1 MERYVF
7 SGSLTDEMH
16 DILVSMPGFEPLNI
30 LVSQIDRSGVSKAI
44 EWKHAGFCKWLFVD
58 SGAFSVH
65 TGRAKCTADEYIDYI
80 NSIDDD
86 IDVFAQLDTIP
97 GHFGKPKSSEDY
109 AESAAKSWDN
119 YLYMRQRVKSPNKVM
134 PVMHF
139 GESFGALTNMLEY
152 RDESGNLLEYIGL
165 SPANDVSTSI
175 KDIYLKEVFD
185 LIKKSSNPNVKTHLY
200 GYTSLQG
207 LSKFPCYSADS
218 ITHRLLSGY
227 AKVISRNFGVVSV
240 TTQATSSRSKDRQ
253 SFLEVADEHNKKIF
267 QEEVE
272 SMGLTLDQ
280 IQESHSARAA
290 MNIYNISKMTNAG
303 GKYAYASTNAVR
315 AKSLFGGKL

>member
-7 SGSLTDEMH
+7 SGNLTDEMH
-16 DILVSMPGFEPLNI
+16 DILVNMPGFEPLNI
-30 LVSQIDRSGVSKAI
+30 LVSQIDRSGVSRAI
-44 EWKHAGFCKWLFVD
+44 NWKHTGFCKWLFVD

-65 TGRAKCTADEYIDYI
+65 TGKAKCTADEYIEYI

-86 IDVFAQLDTIP
+86 IDVYAQLDTIP
-97 GHFGKPKSSEDY
+97 GQFGKPKSAEDY

-139 GESFGALTNMLEY
+139 GESFDALTNMLEY

-185 LIKKSSNPNVKTHLY
+185 LIKKSSNPDVKTHLY

-240 TTQATSSRSKDRQ
+240 TTQATSNRSKDRQ

-267 QEEVE
+267 QDEVE
-272 SMGLTLDQ
+272 SMGLTIEQ

-290 MNIYNISKMTNAG
+290 MNIYNISKMTNPG
-303 GKYAYASTNAVR
+303 GKFAYAPKNAVR
-315 AKSLFGGKL
+315 ARSLFGGKL

>member
-7 SGSLTDEMH
+7 SGNLTDEMH
-16 DILVSMPGFEPLNI
+16 DILVNMPGFEPLNI
-30 LVSQIDRSGVSKAI
+30 LVSQIDRSGVSRAI
-44 EWKHAGFCKWLFVD
+44 NWKHTGFCKWLFVD

-65 TGRAKCTADEYIDYI
+65 TGKAKCTADEYIDYI

-97 GHFGKPKSSEDY
+97 GQFGKPKSAEDY

-139 GESFGALTNMLEY
+139 GESFDALTNMLEY

-185 LIKKSSNPNVKTHLY
+185 LIKKSSNPGVKTHLY

-253 SFLEVADEHNKKIF
+253 SFLKVADSHNKKIF
-267 QEEVE
+267 QDEVE
-272 SMGLTLDQ
+272 SMGLTIEQ
-280 IQESHSARAA
+280 IQQSHSARAA
-290 MNIYNISKMTNAG
+290 MNIYNIAKMTNPG
-303 GKYAYASTNAVR
+303 GKFAYASTNAVR
-315 AKSLFGGKL
+315 ARSLFGGKL